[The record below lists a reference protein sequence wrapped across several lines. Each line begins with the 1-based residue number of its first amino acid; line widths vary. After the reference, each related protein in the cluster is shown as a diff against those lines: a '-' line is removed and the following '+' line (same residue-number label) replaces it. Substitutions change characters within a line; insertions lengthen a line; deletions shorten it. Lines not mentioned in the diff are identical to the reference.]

1 MVIFHLFFLHLTGSN
16 NPIGSRRKRF
26 KVPFHPFFS
35 LKDLIGFLFFFIF
48 LFFICFYF
56 PYYLGDPDNFSI
68 ANPIVT
74 PLHIKPE

>member
-1 MVIFHLFFLHLTGSN
+1 LGVK
-16 NPIGSRRKRF
+16 RRSF
-26 KVPFHPFFS
+26 KIPFSPFFV
-35 LKDLIGFLFFFIF
+35 LKDLIGYIIFFIILIRIIAF
-48 LFFICFYF
+48 F